1 MPTCPN
7 DATEMI
13 STTPRI
19 AESRTAVLVAA
30 PGRCCPT
37 CGYAE

>member
-7 DATEMI
+7 DATEMV
-13 STTPRI
+13 ST
-19 AESRTAVLVAA
+19 AA
-30 PGRCCPT
+30 RKDQFRSQAPASTDRCCPT